1 MVENAEREREKE
13 NEREREPGL
22 FFEGKGKKGRRKDVL
37 THDRVL

>member
-13 NEREREPGL
+13 KREREPGL